1 MRENNKNSRP
11 SRHTILFLL
20 ILWLILCG
28 FERAMVQ
35 GETTNSL
42 QHPEEMII
50 MGGFGCRYKMCITPE
65 KPNLGDNV
73 KITFYLETPYKNIPE
88 FRVEFKL
95 LKGAELVSGE
105 KVQTHP
111 PLEKGESAEFSV
123 IVKVVS
129 RLFRVSAVAR
139 AHILDRYSGDEWG
152 YTLGAA
158 EVNMVALD
166 KDDTISY
173 EKFGNDPDLW
183 SRIGPEYQYDIVG
196 GMRIPPL
203 GRVSEEVKKI
213 REEIEELKKLD
224 PTLSD
229 WDALELLHDVVYE
242 MVVRYGIHKKEE
254 SVPILIKARKL
265 MREKG
270 LSKWEAIDKIVDE
283 EKKKGRITFFVVII
297 GIVIV
302 FLVVIVLRRKI

>member
-20 ILWLILCG
+20 IVWLILCG
-28 FERAMVQ
+28 FERAMAQ

-50 MGGFGCRYKMCITPE
+50 MDGFGCRYKMCITPE

-95 LKGAELVSGE
+95 LKGVELVSGE
-105 KVQTHP
+105 EVQTHP
-111 PLEKGESAEFSV
+111 PLEKGESAEFP
-123 IVKVVS
+123 IKVKIIS
-129 RLFRVSAVAR
+129 RHLLLFTTAYL
-139 AHILDRYSGDEWG
+139 HITDRQSGNEWG
-152 YTLGAA
+152 YPVGAGDIDMIVLA
-158 EVNMVALD
+158 
-166 KDDTISY
+166 KDETISY

-183 SRIGPEYQYDIVG
+183 PRIGPEYQYDIVG

-283 EKKKGRITFFVVII
+283 EKKKVG
-297 GIVIV
+297 
-302 FLVVIVLRRKI
+302 